1 MSRTSNLLPKKSR
14 KSINHVERYAFILQQ
29 YDLCKDHYS
38 TTISEAVSS
47 ILKGDVSRK
56 IKGKNKS

>member
-1 MSRTSNLLPKKSR
+1 M
-14 KSINHVERYAFILQQ
+14 NHVERYAYILQQ
-29 YDLCKDHYS
+29 YDLCKNHYS

-56 IKGKNKS
+56 IKVNKVDPF